1 MQQPQI
7 DAILSQ
13 SAPHLTH
20 LELHNLLQ
28 WSHLDPP
35 LPAVTSSASLLDY
48 WKHNFE
54 DHLPTMDSRL
64 MSGALDPYIGRCAH
78 LTSLCIATTGF
89 GGYDEWQ
96 DISEWQEQRYD
107 SWVRFID
114 SVRAHLRH
122 LTFKQGVDRNMYAGS
137 YGSQPGR
144 AQQNWTDL
152 DLYFRRHILPVLLS
166 APWPAMQR
174 MQISGVGKSW
184 QLQAHQRWPNTM
196 DLSEPGI
203 DVKVQVSTYGEYII
217 DVKRPAFSHEDRE
230 KVRAL
235 MPMGAELVVS
245 EEMEGDY
252 EYLYDSDCGLP
263 HWEGERARARRMRNA
278 REVEERDRLVE
289 ESSQSLVARV
299 LGLFPP

>member
-1 MQQPQI
+1 MQQPHV
-7 DAILSQ
+7 DSMLSQ
-13 SAPHLTH
+13 SAPHLTY

-35 LPAVTSSASLLDY
+35 LPAFTSHAELHHY
-48 WKHNFE
+48 WKTNFE
-54 DHLPTMDSRL
+54 DHLPIMDSRM
-64 MSGALDPYIGRCAH
+64 MSGALDPYIGHCAN
-78 LTSLCIATTGF
+78 LTSLCITTTGF

-96 DISEWQEQRYD
+96 DISEWQERRYD
-107 SWVRFID
+107 SFARFMN
-114 SVRAHLRH
+114 SVRGHLQH
-122 LTFKQGVDRNMYAGS
+122 LTFKQGVDRNMYAAS
-137 YGSQPGR
+137 HGSQPGR

-152 DLYFRRHILPVLLS
+152 DLYFRCHILPVLLS
-166 APWPAMQR
+166 ALWPAMQR

-184 QLQAHQRWPNTM
+184 QLQSHQRWPNAM

-203 DVKVQVSTYGEYII
+203 DVKVQVGVYGEYNI
-217 DVKRPAFSHEDRE
+217 DVKRPAFSHADRE

-235 MPMGAELVVS
+235 MPLGAELVVR

-263 HWEGERARARRMRNA
+263 DWEGERRRAVRMENA
-278 REVEERDRLVE
+278 REGEEAYEPVEEP
-289 ESSQSLVARV
+289 SQSLFSRV